1 MKFTSEI
8 DKAWT
13 TDIPGIHD
21 NGPRDQA
28 LWRLTLTA
36 YCQVKFLHP
45 PPPYNILLFQF
56 ISYDLAN
63 HWVCM

>member
-13 TDIPGIHD
+13 TVSKFDDLGVIIMGIHD

-36 YCQVKFLHP
+36 
-45 PPPYNILLFQF
+45 NTELLWL
-56 ISYDLAN
+56 SG
-63 HWVCM
+63 